1 MVWELLGLRLI
12 RLTSGTSLS
21 GVEEA
26 VRIMVVLVL
35 IVPLPR
41 LWFVV
46 SIDHL
51 TRLAPEPTHDM
62 PTRWHLEQ
70 VGWTSSHF
78 FFCFLHASQARP
90 DGTPGIARL
99 HEASHGKGGS

>member
-1 MVWELLGLRLI
+1 MI
-12 RLTSGTSLS
+12 
-21 GVEEA
+21 
-26 VRIMVVLVL
+26 VVLVL

-51 TRLAPEPTHDM
+51 TRLAPEPTHVM

-99 HEASHGKGGS
+99 HEASHGKDKP